1 MLRVELKYVLRLGPS
16 TKLAEAKNTARKLL
30 KTVVLI
36 NLALVSNISIFYLLV
51 ISLKDIQKAHGIT
64 LPYV

>member
-1 MLRVELKYVLRLGPS
+1 MLRVDYKYVLRLVPS
-16 TKLAEAKNTARKLL
+16 KVAEAQNTARKLL

-36 NLALVSNISIFYLLV
+36 NLALVSIISICYLPV